1 MVDLLV
7 TLLIVDH
14 MVVLTMVAVE
24 EEVVDFQLQTLEQ
37 QEVQEEK
44 D

>member
-14 MVVLTMVAVE
+14 MVVLLMVAVE
-24 EEVVDFQLQTLEQ
+24 EEVVDFQLQLLEQ
-37 QEVQEEK
+37 QEVLEEK